1 VGKLGYLLSRFVLA
15 AAVFAGGSFVQAT
28 SVLAP
33 DFETM
38 VRRADLIFTGRVTG
52 QHAEWRNVAGQRSI
66 VTLVTFDVLGV
77 HKGRAGRT
85 VSLQFLGGKI
95 GPASLD
101 VEAMPKFHAGER
113 AVLFVEQNGVNASP
127 LIGFFHGK
135 FNVLTDGTMT
145 HYDQTPLGDVREIGK
160 SRAQR
165 GTAARA
171 MSQTEFAGK
180 IQAAAQKAN

>member
-1 VGKLGYLLSRFVLA
+1 MARLA
-15 AAVFAGGSFVQAT
+15 LVAAVLEGGSFVEAT

-38 VRRADLIFTGRVTG
+38 VRRADLIFTGRVTT
-52 QHAEWRNVAGQRSI
+52 QHAEWRNIGGQRSI

-77 HKGRAGRT
+77 HKGHAERT
-85 VSLQFLGGKI
+85 IKLQFLGGKI

-160 SRAQR
+160 ARPRR
-165 GTAARA
+165 GTASRA
-171 MSQTEFAGK
+171 MSQQEFATK